1 MAVLII
7 TKSDDNPSIEKVM
20 ARLDELGVPTFR
32 FDTDRFPTEV
42 RLVHEDG
49 PDGMKA
55 RLVDGERSIDVMSVR
70 AVWARRYATGQN
82 IPKSMNP
89 KLRMP
94 SVEESRA
101 VVLGL
106 FSSLRVFRL
115 DRYPIVR
122 DASNK
127 ALQLAIAREVGLEI
141 PATLTTN
148 DPDAVRAFADKYRGR
163 LVAKMLSSFAVY
175 DEEGRENVVFTNDV
189 EARHL
194 EDLSGLALCPMT
206 FQEKIPKALELRVTV
221 VGDRVLAA
229 SVDSQAVSGA
239 EVDWRRRG
247 VTLIDAWKPYDLPA
261 DIAERLRELT
271 RRLQLNYGAID
282 VIVTPDGRHV
292 FLECNPAGEFFWLDR
307 ILPISESLADLLAKH
322 ARGAGAS

>member
-1 MAVLII
+1 
-7 TKSDDNPSIEKVM
+7 M
-20 ARLDELGVPTFR
+20 ARLEELQVPAFR

-49 PDGMKA
+49 PRGMIS
-55 RLVDGERSIDVMSVR
+55 RLIDGERSIDLMSVK
-70 AVWARRYATGQN
+70 AVWSRRYEIGGK
-82 IPKSMNP
+82 IPKTMNP
-89 KLRMP
+89 KLRAP
-94 SVEESRA
+94 SIEESRA

-106 FSSLRVFRL
+106 ISSLKAFYC
-115 DRYPIVR
+115 DRYAVVR
-122 DASNK
+122 DASHK
-127 ALQLAIAREVGLEI
+127 ALQLVIAREVGLDI

-148 DPDAVRAFADKYRGR
+148 DPDAVRAFAATYRGR

-175 DEEGRENVVFTNDV
+175 DDDGRENVVFTNDI
-189 EARHL
+189 EDRHL

-206 FQEKIPKALELRVTV
+206 FQEKVPKAMELRVTV

-229 SVDSQAVSGA
+229 SIDSQAVSGA

-247 VTLIDAWKPYDLPA
+247 AELIDAWKPYDLPA
-261 DIAERLRELT
+261 DIADRLRELT

-292 FLECNPAGEFFWLDR
+292 FLECNPGGEFFWLDR
-307 ILPISESLADLLAKH
+307 ILPISESIADLLAKH
-322 ARGAGAS
+322 ARG